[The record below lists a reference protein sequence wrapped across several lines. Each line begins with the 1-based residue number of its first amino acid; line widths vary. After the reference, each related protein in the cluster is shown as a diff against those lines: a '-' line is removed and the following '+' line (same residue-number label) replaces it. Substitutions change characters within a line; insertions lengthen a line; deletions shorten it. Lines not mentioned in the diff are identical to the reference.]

1 MDVMAKSLER
11 AAAMIENDVLSKN
24 IADRYAGW
32 NGDMGKGILSGATS
46 LEELAKQAVA
56 KDLKPVPASGK
67 QEYLENV
74 VNDFIFK

>member
-1 MDVMAKSLER
+1 MDVMAASLER

-32 NGDMGKGILSGATS
+32 NGEMGQGILSGTTS
-46 LEELAKQAVA
+46 LEDLATKALANDIQ
-56 KDLKPVPASGK
+56 PVPASGK

-74 VNDFIFK
+74 VNNFVYK